1 MKKPVILT
9 VDDDVDVLR
18 AVERD
23 LRRQYGER
31 FRVMRADSG
40 LTALELVKQLKLRNE
55 ALALFLVDQRMPR
68 MSGVEFLEQALKDF
82 PTVKRALLTAY
93 ADTDAAINAINSV
106 QIDYYLMK
114 PWDPPE
120 ERLYPVLD
128 DLLEDWLAS
137 FHPPFEGVRVVGL
150 KWSPQAHAVKDFL
163 ARNQIPYQWLDVE
176 IDPEARK
183 LDEQAGDGTSLPLVL
198 FPDGS
203 HVREPTAEL
212 VAKKVGLKTRALMP
226 SYDLGIVGAGPAGL
240 AAAVYGASEGLTTVM
255 IEREAP
261 GGQAGSSSRIE
272 NYLGF
277 PSGLSGGDL
286 ARRAVTQARRFGAEI
301 LTPQHATK
309 IHLNGPYRV
318 IALSDGSEIS
328 CQALLIATGVSYRR
342 LEIPGVDKLTGA
354 GVYYGAAAT
363 EAISCTNEDAY
374 IVGAGNSAGQAAM
387 YLSRFA
393 KHVTLIVRGESLAK
407 TMSQY
412 LIDQIGKTPN
422 ITVQLRSRVIE
433 AKGNGRLDEI
443 TIASEERPGDC
454 AVHLYWR
461 DAAYRRNRGFD
472 PMRPAWLHLIRSRP
486 DQPRRAPAKLDSPAR
501 SLSAGN
507 KCSRNLCRRRRAS
520 WLDQAGSL
528 GCRRGID
535 RHRISPS
542 ISEPILSATTHGTN
556 SDSLLEQ
563 LRSIPLFTD
572 LRDEDRDCI
581 GRAEERRLVAGE
593 ILVRESTLATHFF
606 VLLEGEV
613 SVSKKYGDQRVVVA
627 RYRPGAFF
635 GEVPL
640 LLDVPY
646 ILTARAEQDSRL
658 IVFPAE
664 GFWALLR
671 LCPLIAGEIFRA
683 MAVRLRNLEG
693 SNRQQEKLA
702 SLGRM
707 SAGLAHE
714 LNNPAAAAQRIAVYL
729 GEVIQTV
736 QGVAH
741 ELHQTLEADHWD
753 RLIRLA
759 DDALKNF
766 AVGSNHSI

>member
-40 LTALELVKQLKLRNE
+40 STALELVKQLKLRNE

-128 DLLEDWLAS
+128 DLLDDWLAT

-163 ARNQIPYQWLDVE
+163 ARNQIPFQWMDVE

-183 LDEQAGDGTSLPLVL
+183 LDEEAGDGKNLPLVL

-203 HVREPTAEL
+203 RVREPTAEL

-286 ARRAVTQARRFGAEI
+286 ARRAVAQARRFGAEI

-309 IHLNGPYRV
+309 IRLNGPYRV
-318 IALSDGSEIS
+318 ITLSDGSEIS

-393 KHVTLIVRGESLAK
+393 KRVTH
-407 TMSQY
+407 
-412 LIDQIGKTPN
+412 D
-422 ITVQLRSRVIE
+422 
-433 AKGNGRLDEI
+433 
-443 TIASEERPGDC
+443 RP
-454 AVHLYWR
+454 R
-461 DAAYRRNRGFD
+461 
-472 PMRPAWLHLIRSRP
+472 
-486 DQPRRAPAKLDSPAR
+486 
-501 SLSAGN
+501 
-507 KCSRNLCRRRRAS
+507 
-520 WLDQAGSL
+520 
-528 GCRRGID
+528 
-535 RHRISPS
+535 
-542 ISEPILSATTHGTN
+542 
-556 SDSLLEQ
+556 
-563 LRSIPLFTD
+563 
-572 LRDEDRDCI
+572 
-581 GRAEERRLVAGE
+581 
-593 ILVRESTLATHFF
+593 
-606 VLLEGEV
+606 
-613 SVSKKYGDQRVVVA
+613 
-627 RYRPGAFF
+627 
-635 GEVPL
+635 
-640 LLDVPY
+640 
-646 ILTARAEQDSRL
+646 
-658 IVFPAE
+658 
-664 GFWALLR
+664 
-671 LCPLIAGEIFRA
+671 
-683 MAVRLRNLEG
+683 
-693 SNRQQEKLA
+693 
-702 SLGRM
+702 
-707 SAGLAHE
+707 
-714 LNNPAAAAQRIAVYL
+714 
-729 GEVIQTV
+729 
-736 QGVAH
+736 
-741 ELHQTLEADHWD
+741 
-753 RLIRLA
+753 
-759 DDALKNF
+759 
-766 AVGSNHSI
+766 